1 MTWTTKIDHD
11 DSTSLEHDLMASP
24 MMLAKVRESNVYA
37 QNLYAAMCNQE
48 FVKNEVWPQLK
59 GETWSCS
66 WRYAGGIIADM
77 RQQGDYLDW
86 YCSGIRNTTPIEQSE
101 WDNLTLEEQTLYKE
115 HQAYVAESIVTDE
128 IRQDLLVLGWCV
140 AET

>member
-11 DSTSLEHDLMASP
+11 DSISLEQDLMASP
-24 MMLAKVRESNVYA
+24 MMLANVRESHVYA

-59 GETWSCS
+59 GKTWSCS

-77 RQQGDYLDW
+77 RDQGSYLDW

-128 IRQDLLVLGWCV
+128 IRQDLFVLGWCV